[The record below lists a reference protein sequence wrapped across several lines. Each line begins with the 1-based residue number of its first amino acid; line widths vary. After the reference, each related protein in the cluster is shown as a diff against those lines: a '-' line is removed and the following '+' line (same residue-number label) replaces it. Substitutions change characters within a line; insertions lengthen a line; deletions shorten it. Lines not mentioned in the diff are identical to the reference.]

1 MLYLYIKFKSVASKK
16 RNFSMKIKSIE
27 TYTNK
32 YIGLVK
38 VNDAAGNYGWGQ
50 VAPYNSDISVQILHR
65 QIAKHAIGVDTDKIK
80 ELSDIIPEKEH
91 KYPGSYL
98 MRALSG
104 LDTALWDLKGRKEN
118 KSVCELLGGIIKPL
132 RVYGS
137 SMRRDIRPEDEV
149 VRLLK
154 LRDQY
159 GFDAFK
165 FRIGEVCGRDADR
178 WPGRTEEIVKKVSKS
193 FKGEVDLLVDANSCY
208 TPAKAIQIG
217 KYLEDHGISH
227 FEEPCPYWELEWTKE
242 VKDALAIDVTGGEQD
257 CDINIWKRMI
267 DIKAVDIVQPDI
279 CYLGGLTRTLKIVE
293 LANQAGIPCTPH
305 SANLSMVTVFT
316 LHMMGAIS
324 GGGKYVE
331 FTIET
336 SETTPWG
343 FGIYE
348 PELKVIDG
356 KVKIPDG
363 PGWGVE
369 INKKWLETADYQI
382 SEI

>member
-1 MLYLYIKFKSVASKK
+1 
-16 RNFSMKIKSIE
+16 MKIKSIE
-27 TYTNK
+27 TFSK
-32 YIGLVK
+32 EHIGLVK
-38 VNDAAGNYGWGQ
+38 INDDSNNFGWGQ
-50 VAPYNSDISVQILHR
+50 VAPYNSDITTQILHR
-65 QIAKHAIGVDTDKIK
+65 QIAKHALGSDSEDIDKLI
-80 ELSDIIPEKEH
+80 EFIPEKEH
-91 KYPGSYL
+91 KFPGSYV

-104 LDTALWDLKGRKEN
+104 LDTALWDLKGRKEK
-118 KSVCELLGGIIKPL
+118 KSVCELLGGKIKPL

-137 SMRRDIRPEDEV
+137 SMRRDITPEDELTRIV
-149 VRLLK
+149 K
-154 LRDQY
+154 LRDKH

-165 FRIGEVCGRDADR
+165 FRIGEVCGRNTDR
-178 WPGRTEEIVKKVSKS
+178 WPGRTEEIVKKISKS
-193 FKGEVDLLVDANSCY
+193 FKGEIDLLVDANSCY
-208 TPAKAIQIG
+208 TPNKAIEIG
-217 KYLEDHGISH
+217 KFLEDHGISH
-227 FEEPCPYWELEWTKE
+227 FEEPCPYWELEWTKK
-242 VKDALAIDVTGGEQD
+242 VKDALSIDVTGGEQD
-257 CDINIWKRMI
+257 CDISIWKRMI
-267 DIKAVDIVQPDI
+267 DIRAVNIVQPDI

-293 LANQAGIPCTPH
+293 LANKAGLPCTPH

-348 PELKVIDG
+348 PQLKVVDG

-369 INKKWLETADYQI
+369 INQNWLENSDYQI

>member
-1 MLYLYIKFKSVASKK
+1 ME
-16 RNFSMKIKSIE
+16 IKSIE
-27 TYTNK
+27 TFTNK
-32 YIGLVK
+32 FIGLVK
-38 VNDAAGNYGWGQ
+38 ITDEANNYGWGQ
-50 VAPYNSDISVQILHR
+50 VAPYNSDITIQILHR
-65 QIAKHAIGVDTDKIK
+65 QIAKHAVGLDTEDIK
-80 ELSDIIPEKEH
+80 YLSDFIPEKEH
-91 KYPGSYL
+91 KFPGSYL

-118 KSVCELLGGIIKPL
+118 KSVCELLGGKVRPL

-137 SMRRDIRPEDEV
+137 SMRRDITPEDEV
-149 VRLLK
+149 VRLLR

-165 FRIGEVCGRDADR
+165 FRIGEVCGRNEDR
-178 WPGRTEEIVKKVSKS
+178 WPGRTEEIIKQVSNS

-208 TPAKAIQIG
+208 TPDKAIEVG
-217 KYLEDHGISH
+217 KLLEDHGISH

-242 VKDALAIDVTGGEQD
+242 VKDTLTIDVTGGEQD
-257 CDINIWKRMI
+257 CELSIWKRMI
-267 DIKAVDIVQPDI
+267 DINAVDIVQPDI
-279 CYLGGLTRTLKIVE
+279 CYLGGLTRTLKIVD

-331 FTIET
+331 YTIEN

-348 PELKVIDG
+348 PQLKVVDG
-356 KVKIPDG
+356 KVNIPDG

-369 INKKWLETADYQI
+369 MNKAWLDNADYQI